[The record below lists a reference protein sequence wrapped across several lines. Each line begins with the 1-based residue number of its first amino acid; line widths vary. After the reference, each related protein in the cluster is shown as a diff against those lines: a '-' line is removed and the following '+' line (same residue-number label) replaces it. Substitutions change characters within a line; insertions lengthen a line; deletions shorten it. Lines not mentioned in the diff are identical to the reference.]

1 MRNRYKKEK
10 LDSSSDFDFEDEYL
24 ESVKK
29 EFQNV
34 KSLEVSSDAEGSFE
48 KLKNYM
54 EKLYEKQESRKN
66 DISR

>member
-1 MRNRYKKEK
+1 

-29 EFQNV
+29 EFLDV
-34 KSLEVSSDAEGSFE
+34 KSLEPTSDSGGYFE
-48 KLKNYM
+48 KLEIYI

-66 DISR
+66 DKSR

>member
-1 MRNRYKKEK
+1 

-29 EFQNV
+29 EFLDV
-34 KSLEVSSDAEGSFE
+34 KTLEPTSDSEGSFE
-48 KLKNYM
+48 KLEKYI

-66 DISR
+66 DKSR